1 MQNTNNIQVYCG
13 FDFCNLN
20 FMIQYLT
27 SHWLQFVQL
36 ATSIFLI
43 ITVLLQQRG
52 AGLGGA
58 FGQDMASYST
68 KRGVEK
74 ILFKATIV
82 LSILFFAS
90 AFAQIILR

>member
-1 MQNTNNIQVYCG
+1 M
-13 FDFCNLN
+13 
-20 FMIQYLT
+20 
-27 SHWLQFVQL
+27 
-36 ATSIFLI
+36 
-43 ITVLLQQRG
+43 QQRG
-52 AGLGGA
+52 SGLGGA
-58 FGQDMASYST
+58 FGQDTASYST